1 MIAFFL
7 GGWGGGGSSMRGFI
21 EEKSPDFRFQEVGI
35 SGCDHKEHCRLANPS
50 KHIFHNNISH
60 FQFDGFS

>member
-7 GGWGGGGSSMRGFI
+7 GGWGGGSSMQGFI

-35 SGCDHKEHCRLANPS
+35 SV
-50 KHIFHNNISH
+50 NINTDDNK
-60 FQFDGFS
+60 FL